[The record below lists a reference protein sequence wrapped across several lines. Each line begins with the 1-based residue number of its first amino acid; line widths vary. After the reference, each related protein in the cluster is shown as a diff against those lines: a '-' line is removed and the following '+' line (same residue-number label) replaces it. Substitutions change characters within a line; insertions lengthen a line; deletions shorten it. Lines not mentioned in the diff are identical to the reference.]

1 MTSSLSRRTLVQ
13 GSAWAVPLVTM
24 SATIPAYA
32 SSVECEYG
40 GYEQAFA
47 NTSPNGSSRT
57 YTITVDKKTKAFK
70 FSITGG
76 AGGSYKG
83 SARGGLGGAG
93 ATVSGTV
100 NVNEGDSITFIVAG
114 GGGPYGSTA
123 SAPGRGWAD
132 GGSHVGAYIGS
143 NSQVRKF
150 QERRGGGGL
159 MEFFGPTGGGASAVL
174 LNGTVIAIA
183 GGGGAGGGR
192 QTLFTDWREDTL
204 GPRPAD
210 FRSLY
215 FTPGTVANGGIGG
228 ADNTN
233 GGSYEEIYRYFPGVG
248 LKMNGGSGGRD
259 GQGGAGGV
267 AGGAIN
273 TRNTTSVSYE
283 NNAGHSTINQYLRG
297 NAGEDAR
304 LTGNGSKGGSGGTGG
319 SGVVG
324 IGMVNTTDSYDEEVN
339 QCSILHGATGGGGY
353 GGGGS
358 GSVTTSGGYITDQ
371 TWTRETYG
379 RWTTRTWSPVGASAF
394 SGGGGAGGS
403 YVDSSQVYNSHISPG
418 IMPGAPGRRINGSAE
433 SSLCKLS

>member
-1 MTSSLSRRTLVQ
+1 MKAKSSPFLSRRTLVQ
-13 GSAWAVPLVTM
+13 GSAWAVPLVTA

-47 NTSPNGSSRT
+47 NTSADGTSRT
-57 YTITVDKKTKAFK
+57 YTVTVDKKTRAFK

-76 AGGSYKG
+76 SGGSYQG
-83 SARGGLGGAG
+83 SAQGGIGGAG
-93 ATVSGTV
+93 ATVSGAV
-100 NVNEGDSITFIVAG
+100 NVNEGDVITFIVAG

-123 SAPGRGWAD
+123 STPGRGWAD
-132 GGSHVGAYIGS
+132 GGSHVGAYIGT
-143 NSQVRKF
+143 NSQVQRF
-150 QERRGGGGL
+150 QEHPGGL
-159 MEFFGPTGGGASAVL
+159 MEFYAPTGGGASAVL

-192 QTLFTDWREDTL
+192 QTLYTDWREDSL

-210 FRSLY
+210 FKSLY
-215 FTPGTVANGGIGG
+215 FTPGTVANGGTGG
-228 ADNTN
+228 SGDTN
-233 GGSYEEIYRYFPGVG
+233 GGSYEEIYHYFPGLG
-248 LKMNGGSGGRD
+248 LKMNGGLGGRD
-259 GQGGAGGV
+259 GRGGAGGAV
-267 AGGAIN
+267 GGTVN
-273 TRNTTSVSYE
+273 TRNITSVSYE
-283 NNAGHSTINQYLRG
+283 NNAEHSTINQYL
-297 NAGEDAR
+297 AGSVGDDAR
-304 LTGNGSKGGSGGTGG
+304 LTGNGSNGGTGG

-324 IGMVNTTDSYDEEVN
+324 IGMVNTTNSSDEEVN

-371 TWTRETYG
+371 SWTRETYG
-379 RWTTRTWSPVGASAF
+379 PWTTRTWSPVGASAF

-403 YVDSSQVYNSHISPG
+403 YVDSSQVYNSNISSGTTPG
-418 IMPGAPGRRINGSAE
+418 SPGRRVNGTAE